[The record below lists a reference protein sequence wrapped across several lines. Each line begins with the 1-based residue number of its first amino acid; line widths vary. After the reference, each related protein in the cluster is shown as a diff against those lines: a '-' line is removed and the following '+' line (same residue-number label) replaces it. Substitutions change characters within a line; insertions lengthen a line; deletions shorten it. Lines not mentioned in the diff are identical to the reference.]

1 MPCGFDPRACFLRP
15 RYRDGSNN
23 FVVIV
28 FGGQWGGRHGML
40 SYPSWL
46 RFLWLDR
53 LFPKYS

>member
-28 FGGQWGGRHGML
+28 FGGAVGRKAWHAELPIMVAFSL
-40 SYPSWL
+40 ARQTVP
-46 RFLWLDR
+46 
-53 LFPKYS
+53 